1 MRKILLAFAVCL
13 GLTGLCKAD
22 TPDSTLYVNLG
33 SVKLYVPVASGV
45 DVSYLWD
52 LNNKQS
58 LVGGETPIVT
68 YQNFTLNGGAVT
80 SLNGNGAPFARVFYS
95 LPNPVGAL
103 WSALDSFHAGAF
115 VGKDFS
121 IGGKASYLYGIG
133 ASKKIW

>member
-1 MRKILLAFAVCL
+1 MKKLLLSVILLSLPAIV
-13 GLTGLCKAD
+13 KAD

-33 SVKLYVPVASGV
+33 TMKLYVPVASGV

-58 LVGGETPIVT
+58 LVGGETPVIT
-68 YQNFTLNGGAVT
+68 YQNFTLTGGAVT
-80 SLNGNGAPFARVFYS
+80 GLSGNGAPFARIYYS
-95 LPNPVGAL
+95 LPNPVGAF
-103 WSALDSFHAGAF
+103 WSALASFHAGAF

-121 IGGKASYLYGIG
+121 IGGRASYLYGIG